1 MPFYEPSERKS
12 LQPFGADGPSLK
24 TFWGDNIMVSVIE
37 MAPGSIVPPHSH
49 PQEQAGYVLE
59 GELEF
64 ILEGKRTQVGPGS
77 VFFIPGD
84 VEHSVVVT
92 GPGTAKV
99 VDIFGPPRDDYKY

>member
-1 MPFYEPSERKS
+1 MPFYNPLERKP

-24 TFWGDNIMVSVIE
+24 TFWGDNVMISLVEMV
-37 MAPGSIVPPHSH
+37 PGSVVPLHSH

-64 ILEGKRTQVGPGS
+64 TIEGEKTQVGPGG

-84 VEHSVVVT
+84 VAHSVVVT
-92 GPGTAKV
+92 GPGTARV
-99 VDIFGPPRDDYKY
+99 VDIFSPLRDDYKY